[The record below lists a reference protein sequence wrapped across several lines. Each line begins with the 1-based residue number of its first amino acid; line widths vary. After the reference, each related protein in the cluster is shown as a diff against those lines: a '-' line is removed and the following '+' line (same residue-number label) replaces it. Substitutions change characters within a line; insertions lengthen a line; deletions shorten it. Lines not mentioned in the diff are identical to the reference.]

1 MTQKVLRTSLCDL
14 LGSSYPILQAGMG
27 GVARS
32 ELAAAVCEAGAY
44 GCLGMVREKPNLI
57 TREIAAVRQRTS
69 RPFGVNLIPAAT
81 DPVLFDEELAA
92 CLEAKVHALVY
103 FWDVVPQAVAKAKSA
118 GCRVLYQVGSL
129 EQAIAAEAAGA
140 DAVIVQGVEAGGHVH
155 GHVTSLVL
163 LPQVARALRVPV
175 IGSGGFASG
184 ASLVA
189 ALALGAEGIHCGTA
203 FIPADESFAHDIHKD
218 KVIEATSRETVH
230 TDAYAI
236 NWPPDSPV
244 RVIVSP
250 ETERLGQNLW
260 GHIGEDIPKEVI
272 AEEDGRPI
280 YLYSTDSPLRSMT
293 GSLERLAFFAG
304 QVAGQITRR
313 ESAADIV
320 AAMVREATDILE
332 RLERLRA
339 TGSQSATTSS

>member
-1 MTQKVLRTSLCDL
+1 MTPNVLRTPLCDL
-14 LGSSYPILQAGMG
+14 LGSTYPILQAGMG

-44 GCLGMVREKPNLI
+44 GCLGMVREKPDLI
-57 TREIAAVRQRTS
+57 AREIAAVRQRTS

-92 CLEAKVHALVY
+92 CLEAKVHSLVY
-103 FWDVVPQAVAKAKSA
+103 FWDVVPEAVAKARSV
-118 GCRVLYQVGSL
+118 GCRVLYQVGSV
-129 EQAIAAEAAGA
+129 EQALAAEAAGA
-140 DAVIVQGVEAGGHVH
+140 DAVIAQGVEAGGHVH

-163 LPQVARALRVPV
+163 LPQVARELRVPV

-189 ALALGAEGIHCGTA
+189 ALALGAQGIHCGTA
-203 FIPADESFAHDIHKD
+203 FLAADESFAHDIHKD
-218 KVIEATSRETVH
+218 KVIAATSHDTVH

-244 RVIVSP
+244 RVIASP
-250 ETERLGQNLW
+250 ETERLGRNHW
-260 GHIGEDIPKEVI
+260 GHVGENIPREVI
-272 AEEDGRPI
+272 AEEEGRPI

-304 QVAGQITRR
+304 QVVGQITRR
-313 ESAADIV
+313 EPAADIV
-320 AAMVREATDILE
+320 AAMVRDATEILG
-332 RLERLRA
+332 RLEKLR
-339 TGSQSATTSS
+339 TSGS